1 VEVAEHGDKT
11 GDDSPDVAEGV
22 ASSIGRLDLGASV
35 SGQTSTQDSG
45 GGGTLLSVH
54 KPLIS
59 LGVLNEDASLGVL
72 NEDALNGNCT
82 LHNVHLEINFLLESI
97 YIHRPTVLAGLLRV
111 FTANVCFGSVDSFQ
125 SLQI

>member
-59 LGVLNEDASLGVL
+59 LGVLNEDA
-72 NEDALNGNCT
+72 LNGNCT